1 MADTNSTI
9 QNLTNS
15 IAEQKAELKRLKAI
29 ETANKKKRESVF
41 KTFDKMTKI
50 LEDVEGLCWIWS
62 KYKLN
67 LYLIELNNDLDKI
80 IKMIEGKI
88 NSKIKNFEADI
99 SISTRFAKNKL
110 KLEDFT
116 FFINFFTGANF
127 SQTEVQNALEVIH
140 PNLKKVECNI
150 CGDEKDGIDFV
161 CFINDEK
168 QRICQC
174 KYDVCWDCGAKIVPQ
189 KCVLCRTPYQ
199 KLMFVR

>member
-1 MADTNSTI
+1 MANTNSTI

-15 IAEQKAELKRLKAI
+15 IAEQKAELKRLKYI
-29 ETANKKKRESVF
+29 ENENKKKREKVF
-41 KTFDKMTKI
+41 KTFDKI
-50 LEDVEGLCWIWS
+50 NSLVEGLEGLCWIWG
-62 KYKLN
+62 KFKLN
-67 LYLIELNNDLDKI
+67 ELLIGLDNDLDKI

-88 NSKIKNFEADI
+88 DFKIKLYEADI

-110 KLEDFT
+110 KLKEFT

-140 PNLKKVECNI
+140 PKVECNI
-150 CGDEKDGIDFV
+150 CGDEKYKANFI

-174 KYDVCWDCGAKIVPQ
+174 KYDVCEDCGKKIVPQ

-199 KLMFVR
+199 KIMFVG